1 MRNHFLFLTKITIVI
16 SYHIPGSVV
25 SYIVTMLHSLSPQ
38 PNGTDITIP
47 FLRDEEEET

>member
-1 MRNHFLFLTKITIVI
+1 MRNHFLFLTKITIII

-25 SYIVTMLHSLSPQ
+25 SMLHSLSPQ